1 MIVRNSPFP
10 SQVINPQN
18 DNKKVSDKDKEPEVT
33 PDSKPES
40 PAPTEEVNKVS
51 DIKKRVE
58 DGSYQIDINKSADK
72 MAQDLLLD
80 IRVYRDSQNSQG
92 V

>member
-10 SQVINPQN
+10 AQTINPQN
-18 DNKKVSDKDKEPEVT
+18 DNKVAEKEQVT
-33 PDSKPES
+33 PDLKAES
-40 PAPTEEVNKVS
+40 SSPTEEVNKVS
-51 DIKKRVE
+51 DIKKRIE

-72 MAQDLLLD
+72 VAQDLLLD

>member
-10 SQVINPQN
+10 TQTINPQN
-18 DNKKVSDKDKEPEVT
+18 DNKVTEKEQVAPN
-33 PDSKPES
+33 SKPES

>member
-10 SQVINPQN
+10 AQTINPQN
-18 DNKKVSDKDKEPEVT
+18 DNKKVADKEQVA
-33 PDSKPES
+33 PDSKAES

-51 DIKKRVE
+51 DIKKRID
-58 DGSYQIDINKSADK
+58 DGTYQIDINKAADK

>member
-10 SQVINPQN
+10 TQTINPQN
-18 DNKKVSDKDKEPEVT
+18 DSKVAEKEQVAPT
-33 PDSKPES
+33 AKPES

>member
-10 SQVINPQN
+10 TQVINPQN
-18 DNKKVSDKDKEPEVT
+18 DDKKVADKEQVAS
-33 PDSKPES
+33 DSKAES

-72 MAQDLLLD
+72 MARDLLLD
-80 IRVYRDSQNSQG
+80 IRVYRDSHNS
-92 V
+92 

>member
-10 SQVINPQN
+10 AQTINPQN
-18 DNKKVSDKDKEPEVT
+18 DNKKVANKEQVT
-33 PDSKPES
+33 PDSKAES

-51 DIKKRVE
+51 DIKKRID
-58 DGSYQIDINKSADK
+58 DGTYQIDINKAADK
-72 MAQDLLLD
+72 VAQDLLLD
-80 IRVYRDSQNSQG
+80 IRVYKDSQNSQG